1 MRITD
6 AIGKGVVY
14 CGNKTGQ
21 NLHVTGDEVKIIFHS
36 DGEIE
41 RRGYLLNFT
50 LVSLPSVSSG
60 KRDNIIK
67 KLIRD
72 FQYAETLTLLRPF
85 DALSHKLTDT
95 L

>member
-6 AIGKGVVY
+6 GMGKGVVY

-41 RRGYLLNFT
+41 RRGYLLYFT
-50 LVSLPSVSSG
+50 LISLSSVSSG
-60 KRDNIIK
+60 RWDHKEADTRFSRRRNRVLA
-67 KLIRD
+67 LIARV
-72 FQYAETLTLLRPF
+72 
-85 DALSHKLTDT
+85 
-95 L
+95 